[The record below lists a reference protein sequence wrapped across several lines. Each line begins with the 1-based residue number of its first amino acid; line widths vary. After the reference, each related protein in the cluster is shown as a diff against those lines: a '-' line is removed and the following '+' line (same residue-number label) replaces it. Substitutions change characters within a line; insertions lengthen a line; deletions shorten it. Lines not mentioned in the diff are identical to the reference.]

1 MARVASSTKGP
12 AGAGVVNRSTRS
24 STQGSCT
31 ELKDVQSEHFPAHH
45 PALPM
50 ALINARAIDGCVGC
64 ADVMKRPSRH
74 VQLSSHVSPGDVKS
88 VQHNTKNPSTSRQIG
103 STFRHVSVSLS
114 SGRRASRFGHPDD
127 PGNNKPSRTKI
138 CRGGDVNKQNLLSAS
153 ASIKFPSRSDFGRLT
168 QVKLSVGYKSV
179 SLSCSISC
187 VPNVP
192 DQYQSSPNNVSAVPE
207 QHPQQFR
214 TVHRRALNNINYC
227 IVVRPTY

>member
-12 AGAGVVNRSTRS
+12 AGAGLVNRSTRS
-24 STQGSCT
+24 STQESCM
-31 ELKDVQSEHFPAHH
+31 ELKDIQSEHFPAHH

-50 ALINARAIDGCVGC
+50 AFINARAVDGCVGC

-88 VQHNTKNPSTSRQIG
+88 VQHNTMNPFTSWQIG
-103 STFRHVSVSLS
+103 STITQVDVSLS
-114 SGRRASRFGHPDD
+114 SGRRASRFGHADD
-127 PGNNKPSRTKI
+127 PSNNKPSRTKI
-138 CRGGDVNKQNLLSAS
+138 YRGGGVNKVHFLS
-153 ASIKFPSRSDFGRLT
+153 ASIKFPSRSDFGMLA
-168 QVKLSVGYKSV
+168 QVRLSVGYRSG
-179 SLSCSISC
+179 SLAGSISS
-187 VPNVP
+187 VPIVL

-227 IVVRPTY
+227 MVVRPTY